1 MAKAEAGVT
10 ILGSDWPGRE
20 LPAHPGDLTR
30 AVPQGLGINVP
41 IMITP
46 YGFGPDLGSYGL
58 DQPSSDPLRGAPTQ
72 EACGGLL
79 YFDDGADIGMLR
91 NALVVIGVHMPRKD
105 YAVFAAEAKEP
116 VTERY
121 LDQGQRHVRFRIRS
135 SRLASMSSASSPSRR
150 RSGARSAASSAAR
163 LAATAIGPRSRS
175 LSAFSSRTPIGPS
188 TGCGAVPGWS
198 RSDQSPSDFSP
209 SDQFPSERAA
219 GHLHRRA
226 DRERQIGRRACPC

>member
-30 AVPQGLGINVP
+30 AVPQGLGLNVP

-46 YGFGPDLGSYGL
+46 YGFGPDLGYYGL
-58 DQPSSDPLRGAPTQ
+58 DQHSSDPLRGAPTQ

-79 YFDDGADIGMLR
+79 YFDDGVDTGMLR

-121 LDQGQRHVRFRIRS
+121 LDQVRIIS
-135 SRLASMSSASSPSRR
+135 K
-150 RSGARSAASSAAR
+150 GALGHFFGVGTEAR
-163 LAATAIGPRSRS
+163 ALPDQELTLGEYVERFVAEQKEKWG
-175 LSAFSSRTPIGPS
+175 AFSGKLSGTLGGDGDWAKESLAFGFLVENTYWSVYRL
-188 TGCGAVPGWS
+188 WS
-198 RSDQSPSDFSP
+198 RPW
-209 SDQFPSERAA
+209 
-219 GHLHRRA
+219 LVTK
-226 DRERQIGRRACPC
+226 

>member
-30 AVPQGLGINVP
+30 AVPQGLGLNVP

-121 LDQGQRHVRFRIRS
+121 LDQVRIIS
-135 SRLASMSSASSPSRR
+135 
-150 RSGARSAASSAAR
+150 
-163 LAATAIGPRSRS
+163 
-175 LSAFSSRTPIGPS
+175 
-188 TGCGAVPGWS
+188 
-198 RSDQSPSDFSP
+198 
-209 SDQFPSERAA
+209 
-219 GHLHRRA
+219 
-226 DRERQIGRRACPC
+226 